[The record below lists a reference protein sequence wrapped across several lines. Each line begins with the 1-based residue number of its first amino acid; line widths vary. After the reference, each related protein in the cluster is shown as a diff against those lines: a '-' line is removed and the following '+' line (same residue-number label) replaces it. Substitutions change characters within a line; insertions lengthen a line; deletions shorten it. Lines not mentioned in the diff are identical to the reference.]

1 MKLKR
6 PYIIDIEASSLSS
19 NSYPIEIGLALEN
32 GERICFLIRPEN
44 EWTEWD
50 KAAEN
55 VHHITQKVLF
65 DCGLTVKEVAK
76 KLNNRLKGKTLYS
89 DGWAVD
95 KSWINRLFFAAR
107 VDMEFEVS
115 PIERILSEKQMN
127 VWHRTKDRILLESN
141 LTRHRASNDAWIIQE
156 TYRVTSSL

>member
-1 MKLKR
+1 M
-6 PYIIDIEASSLSS
+6 
-19 NSYPIEIGLALEN
+19 
-32 GERICFLIRPEN
+32 
-44 EWTEWD
+44 
-50 KAAEN
+50 
-55 VHHITQKVLF
+55 
-65 DCGLTVKEVAK
+65 AK